1 MLNVLSSGG
10 LRCGEFFGTFV
21 VDVEHDVV
29 DVDHDDVSAVH
40 HLKDSWGDS
49 IEGRYVFVFVSVC
62 VAVRVCACEG
72 VRYSHAGGWRF

>member
-1 MLNVLSSGG
+1 VTVTHSTQINNEYVSFSAAH
-10 LRCGEFFGTFV
+10 R
-21 VDVEHDVV
+21 DDEHDVV

-62 VAVRVCACEG
+62 VVVRVCVCVA
-72 VRYSHAGGWRF
+72 V